1 MSTINNTNNHGVKKF
16 NQKTILAEISNGNIK
31 KILTEISQ
39 ELIEE
44 FNNYS
49 TKNNENNVKESDKLG
64 LILEDYIQTV
74 AEEKKNLES
83 LKANEK
89 NLKEMLDLVN
99 NFKINFYNI
108 AK

>member
-1 MSTINNTNNHGVKKF
+1 MSGINNHGAKKF
-16 NQKTILAEISNGNIK
+16 NQKTILTEISNGNIK

-83 LKANEK
+83 LRANEK